1 MLRSFCFLVF
11 VIAAITLPL
20 EAQLVTHVVISE
32 VYGGGGNSGSTWKN
46 DFIELYNPTSAPVNI
61 TGWSV
66 QYASATGVF
75 SSGALTVLSG
85 TIAPKGF
92 YLVQEAQGAGGTQ
105 SLPTPDAVGT
115 LAMSGTNGKVALAS
129 NSTAIAGLGDPD
141 VVDFIGYGATATAF
155 EGTGPAPTLSNTTS
169 AERKASLAS
178 TAATLGPGGAEEL
191 AGNGRDANNN
201 SADFVAQTAIT
212 PQSSFGSI
220 EPPVPPVA
228 GTGSAAVRPRFLAA
242 GPSAGFTLVIYA
254 DSLADITKVRLVV
267 PAIFNWSQNIS
278 DVSVLASGSPFTVV
292 EGDTITVLGFL
303 TTEADSVTI
312 SISNLSA
319 PDTTVGLV
327 LDVRTA
333 AGIDSTALV
342 KQPPT
347 LIMYGSARPIAEVR
361 VNAPDGVPLLLNAY
375 VTARG
380 VVTVSDQFQGPAYL
394 QDVSGGLAVF
404 DLAFEGA
411 VSIGD
416 EVTVTGWIDQF
427 RGLTELRDA
436 YLHQIHGTGND
447 IQPLE
452 VTAAAVSGDGS
463 GGFEAYEG
471 GLVRLNQVHLTRLD
485 GITPVTTWDAGTSG
499 QNYLL
504 TDQTGTVQ
512 IRIDNNVDFA
522 GSPAPQ
528 APFDVIGVVG
538 QFVQTSPFI
547 GGYQIFP
554 RRSGD
559 ILSTGPIFAESP
571 HETDITARSM
581 RILWTTVNPGS
592 SGLRYGRTLSYETGA
607 VSDSGLKTSH
617 DLLMTGLDPA
627 TIYYVQAFSA
637 ASGDT
642 STAGTLVVST
652 ASEESS
658 GQIIVYFNKSVDPSV
673 ARAEIALGN
682 QDLVQRV
689 VGRID
694 SARASIDVCLYSL
707 SGTPGPGDTV
717 ADALIRARQRGAS
730 IRVIGEQDNQGTA
743 PWTKLHNAGIPVID
757 DAFDAVNA
765 GVGLMHNKFFVI
777 DGRDTTSG
785 ADDWVWTGSWNVT
798 DPGTFSDMQNAI
810 VIQDQAL
817 ARAYTLEFNEMWGS
831 ATDLPNASLS
841 RFGGRKRDNTPHHFV
856 IGTTPVEL
864 YFSPSDRTTQ
874 HIIRQI
880 SGAQGSVNASL
891 LTFTRSDIASELVAR
906 HAAGVSARVILDNS
920 TDSGSQF
927 SFLTSNGIETL
938 LEPSGAFLHHKYAI
952 IDGEDTALDGVVI
965 TGSHNWTNSA
975 ENSNGENTLVI
986 RSDRVANLYLQEF
999 KARYAESGGAD
1010 TLIVGVADFA
1020 AEVPEEFGL
1029 SQNYPN
1035 PFNPSTRLTLS
1046 VPGLERVTVEVYDL
1060 LGRRVAQLV
1069 DGVLAPGLHTVE
1081 WNASGVASGLYLCRA
1096 SVGRWSSTR
1105 KMLLLP

>member
-1 MLRSFCFLVF
+1 MLRFYCLLLAVS
-11 VIAAITLPL
+11 AAITLRL
-20 EAQLVTHVVISE
+20 EAQVATHVVISE
-32 VYGGGGNSGSTWKN
+32 VYGGGGNSGSTWRN

-66 QYASATGVF
+66 QYASATGPFRSTAV
-75 SSGALTVLSG
+75 TVLSG

-92 YLVQEAQGAGGTQ
+92 YLVQQAAGTGGTLN
-105 SLPTPDAVGT
+105 LPTPDAVGAI
-115 LAMSGTNGKVALAS
+115 AMSFSNGKVALAS
-129 NSTAIAGLGDPD
+129 KSDSITGVADPA
-141 VVDFIGYGATATAF
+141 VVDFVGYGTTASVF
-155 EGTGPAPTLSNTTS
+155 EGAGPAPTLSNTTS
-169 AERKASLAS
+169 AERKASVAS
-178 TAATLGPGGAEEL
+178 TPATLGLGGAEEFS
-191 AGNGRDANNN
+191 GNGWDANNN
-201 SADFVAQTAIT
+201 SADFVAQGAIT
-212 PQSSFGSI
+212 PQNSFGSV

-228 GTGSAAVRPRFLAA
+228 GVGSAAVRPRFLAA
-242 GPSAGFTLVIYA
+242 GPSAGFTLVIYP
-254 DSLADITKVRLVV
+254 DSLADITKVQFVV
-267 PAIFNWSQNIS
+267 PEIFAWSESAS
-278 DVSVLASGSPFTVV
+278 DVVAFGFGSPITIVR
-292 EGDTITVLGFL
+292 GDTITVQGILVS
-303 TTEADSVTI
+303 EPDSITI
-312 SISNLSA
+312 SISNLAA
-319 PDTTVGLV
+319 PDTTLGLV

-333 AGIDSTALV
+333 AGVDSTALV
-342 KQPPT
+342 KLPPT
-347 LIMYGSARPIAEVR
+347 LVVVGSARPIAEVR
-361 VNAPDGVPLLLNAY
+361 VNAANGVPLLLNAY
-375 VTARG
+375 VTVRG

-394 QDVSGGLAVF
+394 QDVSGGLAIF
-404 DLAFEGA
+404 DLAFEEA

-436 YLHQIHGTGND
+436 YLHQIHSTGND

-471 GLVRLNQVHLTRLD
+471 GLVRLNQVHLTQLD
-485 GITPVTTWDAGTSG
+485 GITPVPAWDGGTSG

-504 TDQTGTVQ
+504 TDQTGTVE
-512 IRIDNNVDFA
+512 IRIDNNVDFE
-522 GSPAPQ
+522 SWPAPQ
-528 APFDVIGVVG
+528 AGFDVIGVVG
-538 QFVQTSPFI
+538 QFVQSPPFI

-559 ILSTGPIFAESP
+559 ILSTGPIFAELP

-581 RILWTTVNPGS
+581 RILWTTVNPGT
-592 SGLRYGRTLSYETGA
+592 SGIRYGRTLSYEAGT

-617 DLLMTGLDPA
+617 EVLMPGLQPA

-637 ASGDT
+637 DSVDT

-673 ARAEIALGN
+673 ARSEIALGN
-682 QDLVQRV
+682 QDLVQRI

-694 SARASIDVCLYSL
+694 SSRTSIDVCLYSL

-717 ADALIRARQRGAS
+717 ADALIRARQRGVS
-730 IRVIGEQDNQGTA
+730 IRVIGEQDNQTTA
-743 PWTKLHNAGIPVID
+743 PWTKLRNAGIPVID
-757 DAFDAVNA
+757 DGFDAVNA
-765 GVGLMHNKFFVI
+765 GFGLMHNKFFVI

-831 ATDLPNASLS
+831 STDVPNASVS
-841 RFGGRKRDNTPHHFV
+841 RFGGRKWDNTPHHFV
-856 IGTTPVEL
+856 IGSTPVEL

-874 HIIRQI
+874 QIVRQI
-880 SGAQGSVNASL
+880 SGAQGSVNAAL
-891 LTFTRSDIASELVAR
+891 LTLTRSDIASELVAR
-906 HAAGVSARVILDNS
+906 HVAGRRVRVILDNS

-927 SFLTSNGIETL
+927 SFLSSNGIETL
-938 LEPSGAFLHHKYAI
+938 LEPSGAFLHHKYAV
-952 IDGEDTALDGVVI
+952 IDAEETALDGVVI

-975 ENSNGENTLVI
+975 ENSNSENTLII

-1010 TLIVGVADFA
+1010 TLIVGITDVA
-1020 AEVPEEFGL
+1020 AEVPEEFAL
-1029 SQNYPN
+1029 SQNFPN

-1069 DGVLAPGLHTVE
+1069 DGVLAPGLHTLE
-1081 WNASGVASGLYLCRA
+1081 WNASGVASGVYLCRA
-1096 SVGRWSSTR
+1096 SIGSRSFTR